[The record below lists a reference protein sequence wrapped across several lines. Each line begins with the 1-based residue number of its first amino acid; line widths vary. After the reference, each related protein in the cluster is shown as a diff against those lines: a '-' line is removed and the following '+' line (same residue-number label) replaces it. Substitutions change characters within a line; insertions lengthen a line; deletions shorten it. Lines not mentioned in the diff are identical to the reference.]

1 MELTPFVDGIVHEP
15 TQTAGRG
22 LDLTVAEM
30 HRVAGPG
37 RVDFGGGE
45 REAADREPVEAERR
59 DPDDDYGWWSLDAG
73 RYLLSY
79 NESLSAP
86 DDLSLVLQPHEAVLA
101 RSAAHPTLHVRS
113 LGTVPLSVGGA
124 GLRLKENARIS
135 TLLAPGAD

>member
-1 MELTPFVDGIVHEP
+1 MPFVDGIVHGP

-22 LDLTVAEM
+22 VDLTAAEI

-45 REAADREPVEAERR
+45 REAADRESVEAERR
-59 DPDDDYGWWSLDAG
+59 DHDDYGWWTLDAG

-79 NESLSAP
+79 DESLSTP
-86 DDLSLVLQPHEAVLA
+86 DGLSPVLQPHEAVLA
-101 RSAAHPTLHVRS
+101 HGAAHPALHVRS

-124 GLRLKENARIS
+124 GLRLKENARVS